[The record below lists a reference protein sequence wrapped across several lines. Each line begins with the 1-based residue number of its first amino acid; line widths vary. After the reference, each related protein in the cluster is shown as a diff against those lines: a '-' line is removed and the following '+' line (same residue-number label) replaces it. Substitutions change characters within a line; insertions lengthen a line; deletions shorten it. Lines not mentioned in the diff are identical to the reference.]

1 MRGNVAMFA
10 LVKKFALVKRVVLYT
25 MAAAAGLIAA
35 GCLQV
40 APQPPT
46 PPTTMSSWGPLGGF
60 SMTSGAPCSGKTTL
74 TDGAA
79 LVSDACFTG
88 ADNIVMCTD
97 TTAANALRCTPAS
110 GSLSISGGVGDTV
123 AYARIR

>member
-10 LVKKFALVKRVVLYT
+10 LVKRLALLGL
-25 MAAAAGLIAA
+25 AAVAGLTAA

-40 APQPPT
+40 ASQPPV

-60 SMTSGAPCSGKTTL
+60 SMTSGAPCSGKATL
-74 TDGAA
+74 TDGTA

-88 ADNIVMCTD
+88 TDNIVMCTD
-97 TTAANALRCTPAS
+97 TTAANPLRCTPAS